1 LRSNV
6 IHGII
11 KPSEQ
16 MKGGLAMKY
25 QGLVKNRLNGDI
37 RRTRLYK
44 TYKEAHHRAES
55 LGKRVYGK
63 NYNWE
68 VDVIVKEEE
77 E

>member
-1 LRSNV
+1 
-6 IHGII
+6 
-11 KPSEQ
+11 
-16 MKGGLAMKY
+16 MKW
-25 QGLVKNRLNGDI
+25 QGLVKNRLTGEV
-37 RRTRLYK
+37 RRTRLYE
-44 TYKEAHHRAES
+44 TYKKAHTQAES